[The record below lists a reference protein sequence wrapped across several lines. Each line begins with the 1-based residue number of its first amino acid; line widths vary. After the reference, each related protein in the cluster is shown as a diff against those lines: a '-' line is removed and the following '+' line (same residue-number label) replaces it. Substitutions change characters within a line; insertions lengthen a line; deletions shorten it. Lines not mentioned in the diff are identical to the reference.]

1 MLHPIFERA
10 LAPWAPPAG
19 PVTLASGRVVVHTRE
34 PNGAQRATPTPGAYA
49 MTPAEWAE
57 YKGARDDVN

>member
-1 MLHPIFERA
+1 MHPIFKQA

-34 PNGAQRATPTPGAYA
+34 PNGAQRATPTPGGLRHDAGR
-49 MTPAEWAE
+49 MGRIQR
-57 YKGARDDVN
+57 GAP